1 MSLGSRIKEARQK
14 RGLKQVEVA
23 ARFRINAAAVSQW
36 ETGET
41 RPDTSRLRDLADL
54 LGVSV
59 DWLTTDDGPEGDP
72 RAPAAGGP
80 DALSGNVHVYA
91 EPPAIGSW
99 RRDLPVYG
107 TAVGGQEKNS
117 DFDFNTGDII
127 DYIRRPPRLHGV
139 KAAFAVYLVGASLE
153 PRFREGAPVLVHP
166 GLQARPGDDVLVEL
180 KPTGDG
186 APHPGLVKRL
196 VSRTETRL
204 RLQQFNPPDDNI
216 IVPMKRVLRLYRVI
230 PYEDLFGF

>member
-1 MSLGSRIKEARQK
+1 MPLGSRIKHARQR

-41 RPDTSRLRDLADL
+41 RPDTSRLRDLAGL

-59 DWLTTDDGPEGDP
+59 DWLTTDESPDGERVAASGRPIPLGATPEYAE
-72 RAPAAGGP
+72 APAVGT
-80 DALSGNVHVYA
+80 
-91 EPPAIGSW
+91 W

-107 TAVGGQEKNS
+107 TAIGGQEKNGG
-117 DFDFNTGDII
+117 FDFNTGDIV

-139 KAAFAVYLVGASLE
+139 KTAFAVYLIGTSME

-166 GLQARPGDDVLVEL
+166 GLQAKPGDDVLVEF
-180 KPTGDG
+180 KPATEG

-196 VSRTETRL
+196 VSQTETRL